1 MKRFVVALLGLLLA
15 GSANS
20 LTAQTPSRP
29 AGPPPSGN
37 GEVRG
42 TVIDAKDT
50 VPLARA
56 SVAVRTKK
64 DAVLIAG
71 AIATPAGVFRV
82 QGLRPG
88 VYTLR
93 ITSLGFS
100 PKVQDVTITDAAPL
114 VNLGSVRLSRF
125 AVALKGVEV
134 VEDRATVAIEP
145 DRNSYR
151 AKDVAPAAAN
161 ASEVLDA
168 TPSVA
173 VDQDGKLSL
182 RGNENVAVQIN
193 GRPSPITGIQLGAYL
208 KSLPANIIDH
218 IEVVPNPSAKYD
230 PDGMAGIINIVL
242 KSTVD
247 LGYSGGANAGIANA
261 QRYNASGNVGYQAGP
276 VTSFLNIGFNNDN
289 RNVIGIND
297 RERLDALRAPAS
309 FTNQDIATLAGNGG
323 QNLTANLDYKLNP
336 RDVFSNA
343 LTVSHRKSSDET
355 VSAYEELTG
364 GRSLLDQY
372 DRLKN
377 TGASGTFFDYDVAFK
392 RTFEPRKH
400 EWSSEVRFNR
410 AHDDDN
416 TILWRQTQAT
426 AGLATLS
433 RIEGERDVTDALTK
447 QFTAQT
453 DYVRTLAARTKLETG
468 YKANARWLDRNY
480 DVIKDSLGSGNW
492 LRSNLSNGLAFDETV
507 HAVYA
512 VLSQGLGGFDLQ
524 AGLRAEQARRDFKL
538 DGSAQSYPYSYASI
552 FPSGVVSYSLNDA
565 TQAKVSY
572 SRRIR
577 RPGTQELNPFP
588 SFFDPQNVFIGN
600 PTLNPEYTDA
610 LEFGLTRNGSKGTL
624 QLSPFYRHT
633 TNVIRVI
640 INTADHIDGREVT
653 SVSFSNLAT
662 SNSYGTDLNGSLRLG
677 PRLNGFAGFNVFKVV
692 TDGGSLSTL
701 SSNAV
706 TWAGRANATT
716 SLTPTLILQ
725 AAYQYRAGLKIERG
739 EFAPVQFFN
748 FSLRKKIDGD
758 NSSIT
763 LRVLDPFSTNRFRIK
778 VGDDNVIQ
786 LTERTAGVRGVFLTY
801 QYTYGQTP
809 RVRQVQQEQPQQA
822 GFP

>member
-1 MKRFVVALLGLLLA
+1 MRRTLVALLGLLLLA
-15 GSANS
+15 SSANT
-20 LTAQTPSRP
+20 LAAQAPNRP

-42 TVIDAKDT
+42 TVMDAKDS

-56 SVAVRTKK
+56 SVAVRNKK
-64 DAVLIAG
+64 DSALVAG
-71 AIATPAGVFRV
+71 AIATANGAFRV
-82 QGLRPG
+82 VGLRPG
-88 VYTLR
+88 AYSVR
-93 ITSLGFS
+93 ITSLGHS
-100 PKVQDVTITDAAPL
+100 PKVQDVMVTPAAL
-114 VNLGSVRLSRF
+114 SVDMGAVRLSRF
-125 AVALKGVEV
+125 AVALKGVDV
-134 VEDRATVAIEP
+134 VEDRSTVSIEP

-173 VDQDGKLSL
+173 VDNDGKVSL

-218 IEVVPNPSAKYD
+218 VEVVPNPSAKYD
-230 PDGMAGIINIVL
+230 PEGMAGIINIVL

-261 QRYNASGNVGYQAGP
+261 QRYNASGNIGYQAGP
-276 VTSFLNIGFNNDN
+276 LTSFLNLGFNNDD
-289 RNVIGIND
+289 RDVIGIND
-297 RERLDALRAPAS
+297 RERLDALRAPMS
-309 FTNQDIATLAGNGG
+309 FTNQDIATTAGNGG
-323 QNLTANLDYKLNP
+323 QNLNATVDYKVTP
-336 RDVFSNA
+336 RDVLSNA
-343 LTVSHRKSSDET
+343 LTLSHRRSSDET

-364 GRSLLDQY
+364 GHSLLDQY
-372 DRLKN
+372 DRLKS
-377 TGASGTFFDYDVAFK
+377 TGATGLFFDYDVALK
-392 RTFEPRKH
+392 RTLEPRKH
-400 EWSSEVRFNR
+400 ELSAEVRFNR
-410 AHDDDN
+410 SHDEDN
-416 TILWRQTQAT
+416 TLLWRQTDAT
-426 AGLATLS
+426 TGSPLRL
-433 RIEGERDVTDALTK
+433 EGERQLTDAFTK

-468 YKANARWLDRNY
+468 YKANVRWLDRDY
-480 DVIKDSLGSGNW
+480 DVTKDSLGTGNW
-492 LRSNLSNGLAFDETV
+492 QPSNLSNGLSFNETV
-507 HAVYA
+507 HAVYG
-512 VLSQGLGGFDLQ
+512 VLSQGLGKFDLQ
-524 AGLRAEQARRDFKL
+524 AGLRGEQASRDFQL
-538 DGSAQSYPYSYASI
+538 ATTAQKYPYKYASI
-552 FPSGVVSYSLNDA
+552 FPSGVVSYNVSDA
-565 TQAKVSY
+565 MQAKVSY

-577 RPGTQELNPFP
+577 RPGSQELNPFP
-588 SFFDPQNVFIGN
+588 SFMDNQNAFVGN
-600 PTLNPEYTDA
+600 PQLNPEYTDA
-610 LEFGLTRNGSKGTL
+610 LELGLTRSGSKGTL

-640 INTADHIDGREVT
+640 VNTADHIDGREVT

-662 SNSYGTDLNGSLRLG
+662 SNSYGTDVNGSLRLG
-677 PRLNGFAGFNVFKVV
+677 PKLNGFAGFNVFKVV

-706 TWAGRANATT
+706 TWAARVNGTT
-716 SLTPTLILQ
+716 SITPTLIFQ

-739 EFAPVQFFN
+739 EFAPVQNIN

-758 NSSIT
+758 NSSVT

-778 VGDDNVIQ
+778 VGDDNVVQ
-786 LTERTAGVRGVFLTY
+786 LTERTAGVRGVFITY

-809 RVRQVQQEQPQQA
+809 RVRQVEQTQQSQGP

>member
-1 MKRFVVALLGLLLA
+1 MNRSLVAIIGLLLA
-15 GSANS
+15 ASATT
-20 LTAQTPSRP
+20 LDAQTPNRP

-50 VPLARA
+50 NALARA
-56 SVAVRTKK
+56 SVAVRNKK
-64 DAVLIAG
+64 DNALVAG

-88 VYTLR
+88 LYTLR
-93 ITSLGFS
+93 ITSLGYS
-100 PKVQDVTITDAAPL
+100 PSIQDVTITDAAPT
-114 VNLGSVRLSRF
+114 VNLGSVKLSRF
-125 AVALKGVEV
+125 AVALKGVDV
-134 VEDRATVAIEP
+134 VEDRATVSIEP

-173 VDQDGKLSL
+173 VDQDGKVSL

-247 LGYSGGANAGIANA
+247 LGYSGGANVGVANA
-261 QRYNASGNVGYQAGP
+261 KRYNASGNVGYQAGP
-276 VTSFLNIGFNNDN
+276 VTSFLNIGLNNDD
-289 RNVIGIND
+289 RNVLGIND
-297 RERLDALRAPAS
+297 RERLDALSAPMS
-309 FTNQDIATLAGNGG
+309 FTNQDIATLNGNSG
-323 QNLTANLDYKLNP
+323 QNLTANMDYKLNA

-343 LTVSHRKSSDET
+343 LTLQHRSSVDET

-364 GRSLLDQY
+364 ARSLLDQY
-372 DRLKN
+372 DRLRN
-377 TGASGTFFDYDVAFK
+377 TGASGTFFDYDMALK
-392 RTFEPRKH
+392 RTFEARKH

-410 AHDDDN
+410 AHDEDN
-416 TILWRQTQAT
+416 TLLWRQTPA
-426 AGLATLS
+426 AVGASALS
-433 RIEGERDVTDALTK
+433 RIEGERDQTDALTK

-468 YKANARWLDRNY
+468 YKANVRWLDRDY
-480 DVIKDSLGSGNW
+480 GVTKDSLGTGTWQPS
-492 LRSNLSNGLAFDETV
+492 SLSNALSFDETV
-507 HAVYA
+507 HAAYA
-512 VLSQGLGGFDLQ
+512 VLSQGLGKFDLQ
-524 AGLRAEQARRDFKL
+524 AGLRGEQAKRDFSL
-538 DGSAQSYPYSYASI
+538 SGTAQSYPYSYASL
-552 FPSGVVSYSLNDA
+552 FPSGVASYNISDA
-565 TQAKVSY
+565 MQAKVSY

-600 PTLNPEYTDA
+600 PKLNPEYTDA
-610 LEFGLTRNGSKGTL
+610 LELGLTRSGSLGSV

-640 INTADHIDGREVT
+640 INTTDHIDGREVT

-662 SNSYGTDLNGSLRLG
+662 SNSYGTDVNGSLRLG
-677 PRLNGFAGFNVFKVV
+677 PKLNGLAGFNLFKVV

-706 TWAGRANATT
+706 TWAARANASTAI
-716 SLTPTLILQ
+716 TPTLIFQ

-739 EFAPVQFFN
+739 EFAPVQNFN

-778 VGDDNVIQ
+778 AGDDNVIQ

-801 QYTYGQTP
+801 QYVYGQTP
-809 RVRQVQQEQPQQA
+809 RVRQVQQEQQQGP